1 MGEEARI
8 PNIAEP
14 QTIQEIIQSQ
24 KDQKRGAQGK
34 RHGSVT
40 DSLFELIKIKDPR
53 TGNHCR
59 AVAYYANLIGKEAGF
74 DKSQLKT
81 LSEGARLHDI
91 GKIMIDNALL
101 DKKGKLKERELMQ
114 LHQHAELGMRILE
127 SFHMSQTIIDMAWHH
142 HERHDGEGYPDGLC
156 GDDISV
162 FTKIISV
169 ADIID
174 AMATDR
180 PYRKH
185 LMYDELLKEM
195 HRAKGTQ
202 LDPEFT
208 DIAIRLLEKGM
219 MDLS

>member
-1 MGEEARI
+1 MGEEARRS
-8 PNIAEP
+8 NIAEP
-14 QTIQEIIQSQ
+14 RALQGVLQGS
-24 KDQKRGAQGK
+24 KDLKKSAQGK
-34 RHGSVT
+34 RHGSVI
-40 DSLFELIKIKDPR
+40 DSLFELININHPR

-74 DKSQLKT
+74 DKFQLKT

-127 SFHMSQTIIDMAWHH
+127 SFHMNQTIIDMAWHH
-142 HERHDGEGYPDGLC
+142 HERYDGEGYPDGLR

-180 PYRKH
+180 LYRKH
-185 LMYDELLKEM
+185 LTYDELLKEM

-202 LDPEFT
+202 LDPDFT